1 MVLRWQSAQT
11 TLVVLIAALLSGCSG
26 FRLYS
31 DTRDK
36 QGQAA
41 TKAWSEVDLSAY
53 FQAARVRR
61 KQLIDQEVQTTSERV
76 LAQRDST
83 IRAIVDLPLN
93 AKNGLEIGLFA
104 RIDSDLETALRPS
117 PKPPAT
123 AASSPGGSLPGT
135 PYLALSNSFKT
146 RIDAWQS
153 SRDALARHVG
163 EQQFDA
169 GMLELVGAP
178 RLSCGDLGGTAF
190 PTWKATASAR
200 AAITAQS
207 FVDDLTDNCAS
218 QAADQSAIDEIASS
232 FGGTLGES
240 WKRMLEVEKRIAV
253 ETARA
258 KKQEAVYRR
267 AQSEYDKALQA
278 SKAAADQ
285 PLVSAA
291 IRAAAANLTRAFE
304 ALAALQN
311 AVSAELVAKERI
323 DKIDALLADLQA
335 SKDPAADATKAEVVV
350 LLLPKILDDAQ
361 AIERVRTTVTK
372 PSLLIRR
379 DLEST
384 RWSLAKMEVQSQ
396 EKILGLERA
405 MFESQAQEAILIQR
419 ASDAL
424 KPVRGTPLAGM
435 TFGEAVS
442 KADSPQLKVALYDG
456 AGRYIDA
463 IGRQRLTTET
473 LSIQR
478 SSLGYEQSLAYSEN
492 SASQWDT
499 LIAAVVG
506 QAAEFGAS
514 GQKIDNYKDII
525 QTLVLLWIGSGVNK

>member
-1 MVLRWQSAQT
+1 MLFRWRFAQSFL
-11 TLVVLIAALLSGCSG
+11 LVALAMAISGCSG

-41 TKAWSEVDLSAY
+41 TKAWAEVDLKAY
-53 FQAARVRR
+53 FEAARTQR
-61 KQLIDQEVQTTSERV
+61 KQLIDQEIQTTSERV

-93 AKNGLEIGLFA
+93 AKKGLENGLFA
-104 RIDSDLETALRPS
+104 RIDSDLETKLGPP
-117 PKPPAT
+117 PKPSAAPAAT
-123 AASSPGGSLPGT
+123 AGAVPPDA
-135 PYLALSNSFKT
+135 PHVALSNSVKA
-146 RIDAWQS
+146 RLDAWQS
-153 SRDALARHVG
+153 SRTALVRHVG

-169 GMLELVGAP
+169 GMLELLGAP
-178 RLSCGDLGGTAF
+178 RLACSDLANATF
-190 PTWKATASAR
+190 STWKATASAK
-200 AAITAQS
+200 AAAAAQS
-207 FVDDLTDNCAS
+207 FVDDLTDNCAL
-218 QAADQSAIDEIASS
+218 QTADEKVIGEMSTS
-232 FGGTLGES
+232 FGGTVGTA
-240 WKRMLEVEKRIAV
+240 WQRMLEAEKRIAL
-253 ETARA
+253 ETTRA

-267 AQSEYDKALQA
+267 AQVEYDRALQA
-278 SKAAADQ
+278 ARAAADQ
-285 PLVSAA
+285 PLASAA
-291 IRAAAANLTRAFE
+291 LRAAAAKLTQAFDT
-304 ALAALQN
+304 LAALQN
-311 AVSAELVAKERI
+311 ALSAELVAKERI
-323 DKIDALLADLQA
+323 DKIDALLADLQV
-335 SKDPAADATKAEVVV
+335 SKDPAADATKTEVVV

-379 DLEST
+379 DLESA

-405 MFESQAQEAILIQR
+405 MFESQAEEAILIQR

-424 KPVRGTPLAGM
+424 KPIRTTPLAGFP
-435 TFGEAVS
+435 FGEAVS
-442 KADSPQLKVALYDG
+442 KAGLPAQKLALYDG

-473 LSIQR
+473 LSVQR
-478 SSLGYEQSLAYSEN
+478 SSLGYERSLAYYEN
-492 SASQWDT
+492 SASQWDS

-506 QAAEFGAS
+506 QAAEFGGS

-525 QTLVLLWIGSGVNK
+525 QTLVLLWIGRGVNN